1 MNCPKCLC
9 AKAVKNGIVR
19 SKQRYRC
26 KSCGCNYTQ
35 SSLSRTPVD
44 VRARCI
50 EYYLEG
56 VGFHEIGRL
65 RHWCANID
73 FSSQTPLLSVMTR
86 LVRVIHGLH
95 A

>member
-44 VRARCI
+44 
-50 EYYLEG
+50 
-56 VGFHEIGRL
+56 
-65 RHWCANID
+65 
-73 FSSQTPLLSVMTR
+73 
-86 LVRVIHGLH
+86 
-95 A
+95 